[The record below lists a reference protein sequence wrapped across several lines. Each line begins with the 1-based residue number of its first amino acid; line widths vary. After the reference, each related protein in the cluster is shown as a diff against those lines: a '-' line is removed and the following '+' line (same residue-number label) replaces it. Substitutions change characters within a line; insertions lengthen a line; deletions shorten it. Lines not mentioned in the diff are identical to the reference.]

1 MYVYNPSNFNVAS
14 AVYLRNAG
22 TGMLNVPNTGQI
34 RYDYNVLLYTAGLFP
49 SSNNANSILSI
60 NRHAGSYDSQLG
72 FSSDGNI
79 YYRSFN
85 ATALDTTTG

>member
-14 AVYLRNAG
+14 ATYLLNAG
-22 TGMLNVPNTGQI
+22 TGMLNIPNTGQI
-34 RYDYNVLLYTAGLFP
+34 RYDYNVVPTTGLFP
-49 SSNNANSILSI
+49 SNNNANSILSI
-60 NRHAGSYDSQLG
+60 NRHAGSFDSQLG